1 MNGYV
6 KGKGH
11 GRCSENDSN
20 HASAAGLA
28 LLPVKVKAP
37 GLDKIVETYAF
48 LDNGSNTS
56 FCSEGLIEELGIN
69 GRATTLSLTTMESK
83 NTSIKCSA
91 VDLEVM
97 DLKEETLVELPH
109 VFTRPHLPV
118 TVENA
123 ANQGDVDRWPHLA
136 GIKISK
142 IDVNVGLLI
151 GNDAPKILQPKEVR
165 ESSHNGPYAT
175 WTVFGWVINGPLGR
189 VQDSGSYMANFIRAD
204 AELDDQFRKY
214 CNMEFNDS
222 VYGAKTSLSQSDKC
236 ALEIM
241 QDTAALQDGHYT
253 IALPWKN
260 DPPCLENNRSLAEH
274 RLRLLKKRRLKDS
287 DLRVK
292 YAACIE
298 DLPQKV
304 YAKKA
309 PPIGIPGGTWYLPH
323 RAVFHPAKPGK
334 IRIVFDCS
342 V

>member
-1 MNGYV
+1 M
-6 KGKGH
+6 
-11 GRCSENDSN
+11 
-20 HASAAGLA
+20 
-28 LLPVKVKAP
+28 
-37 GLDKIVETYAF
+37 
-48 LDNGSNTS
+48 
-56 FCSEGLIEELGIN
+56 
-69 GRATTLSLTTMESK
+69 
-83 NTSIKCSA
+83 
-91 VDLEVM
+91 
-97 DLKEETLVELPH
+97 
-109 VFTRPHLPV
+109 
-118 TVENA
+118 
-123 ANQGDVDRWPHLA
+123 
-136 GIKISK
+136 
-142 IDVNVGLLI
+142 GLLI
-151 GNDAPKILQPKEVR
+151 GNEAPKILHPKEVR

-189 VQDSGSYMANFIRAD
+189 VQDSGSYIANFIRAD

-222 VYGAKTSLSQSDKC
+222 VYGAKTSLSQNDKR

-260 DPPCLENNRSLAEH
+260 DPPCLENNRSLAEQ
-274 RLRLLKKRRLKDS
+274 RLRLLKKRLLKDS
-287 DLRVK
+287 DLHVK

-309 PPIGIPGGTWYLPH
+309 LPIGIPGGTWYLPH

-342 V
+342 I